1 MLSHRG
7 PKSGMVTGMEV
18 LDFSNEWLQ
27 SYPDFHSEL
36 SLEGHKGMLV
46 LQEMYADGRIERR
59 SITRTP

>member
-1 MLSHRG
+1 
-7 PKSGMVTGMEV
+7 MVTGMEV

>member
-1 MLSHRG
+1 MA
-7 PKSGMVTGMEV
+7 
-18 LDFSNEWLQ
+18 Q

-36 SLEGHKGMLV
+36 SLEGHTGMLV